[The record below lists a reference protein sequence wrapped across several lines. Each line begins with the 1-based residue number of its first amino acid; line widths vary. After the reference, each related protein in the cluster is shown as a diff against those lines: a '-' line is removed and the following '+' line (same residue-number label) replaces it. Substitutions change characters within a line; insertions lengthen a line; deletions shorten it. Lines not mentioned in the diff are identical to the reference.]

1 MKLAL
6 AMGEQPIIPVELGRT
21 MNEDLGRYL
30 AEIANQLSV
39 DPVTEK
45 EILREIRVHLEDA
58 AAELQEGGLDREESL
73 MAAMGNFGDAREVGR
88 MLALLHC
95 DSANQAVLAAF
106 LPVALA
112 LTFKW
117 MLLPL
122 LSTLAHWQG
131 SPTPFVFACL
141 AILALLVP
149 GLSLRNWRYGYGV
162 WAFFSLVTIAQL

>member
-1 MKLAL
+1 
-6 AMGEQPIIPVELGRT
+6 
-21 MNEDLGRYL
+21 MNEELEKYL

-39 DPVTEK
+39 DPATEK
-45 EILREIRVHLEDA
+45 EILREIRVHLEDS
-58 AAELQEGGLDREESL
+58 AAELQEGGLDRQESV
-73 MAAMGNFGDAREVGR
+73 AAAIGNFGHSREVGR
-88 MLALLHC
+88 MLGLLHS

-117 MLLPL
+117 VLLPL
-122 LSTLAHWQG
+122 MSAVGHWRG

-149 GLSLRNWRYGYGV
+149 GLTLRKWRYGYSV
-162 WAFFSLVTIAQL
+162 WAFFSLMTIAQL